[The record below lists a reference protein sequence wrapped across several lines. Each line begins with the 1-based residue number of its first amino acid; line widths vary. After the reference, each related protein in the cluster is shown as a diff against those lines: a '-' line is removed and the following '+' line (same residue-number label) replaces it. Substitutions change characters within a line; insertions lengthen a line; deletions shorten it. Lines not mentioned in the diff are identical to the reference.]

1 MGIPEAQ
8 VQDPTPEDGR
18 ITSEDAKIIYGTITQ
33 DKDMLKDYLA
43 EYYTK
48 ALEQNHNNNLSP
60 AIRRNMQMNQ
70 TKPQSTQDNN
80 QYTPQAIAY
89 KPGMKL

>member
-18 ITSEDAKIIYGTITQ
+18 ITSEDAKIISSAIMQ
-33 DKDMLKDYLA
+33 DKEMLKDYLT

-48 ALEQNHNNNLSP
+48 ALEQNYNNNLSP
-60 AIRRNMQMNQ
+60 AIRRNMKMNQ
-70 TKPQSTQDNN
+70 NKPQSINQDYNSN
-80 QYTPQAIAY
+80 
-89 KPGMKL
+89 K

>member
-8 VQDPTPEDGR
+8 VQDPTPGDGR
-18 ITSEDAKIIYGTITQ
+18 ITSEDAKIISDVIMQ

-48 ALEQNHNNNLSP
+48 ALEQNYNNNLSP
-60 AIRRNMQMNQ
+60 AIRRNMRMNQ
-70 TKPQSTQDNN
+70 S
-80 QYTPQAIAY
+80 TPQAIAY
-89 KPGMKL
+89 KPGMEL